1 MKLIKI
7 QQQGQIA
14 LPKEFRDELGLKTGS
29 YVVVNLEDGKIV
41 VKEAK
46 IET

>member
-29 YVVVNLEDGKIV
+29 YVAVDIVDGKIV
-41 VKEAK
+41 VKEVK